1 MLQSEALN
9 AQALQFPGLN
19 HEGLEGTVLA
29 TIINRRV
36 ADFKNEHSPCQK
48 RDVPLVSLYEALK
61 GPERH
66 FILECKCSSPTLG
79 SINESLDEDAFASV
93 YSRYADAISVL
104 CEPVF
109 FGGSL
114 ERLHYIKQKTN
125 LPVICKDFI
134 IDEQQID
141 NAYAA
146 GADAVLLMCSV
157 LKFDRLLKLYEYAT
171 ALGLEAIV
179 ETATQEEARFAIGHG
194 FKIAGINNR
203 DLKTLK
209 VDFQTSFDLEFLL
222 DDQKRAV
229 ISESGVKSR
238 ADVLKLYPFHN
249 FLVGSALCK
258 EQNPLRAV
266 KALTLGYNK
275 VCGINSLEALQAVV
289 KSDAIMAGFIFAP
302 ASPRYIRPELAQD
315 IIRQTKAQESL
326 YTVGVFKDQSLDE
339 VIDIASGLCFDYVQ
353 LHGKEDV
360 PFILAL
366 KEALGGVKIIKA
378 LNIEDLSSFEAYETY
393 APHCDFILFDSKA
406 PGSGLS
412 FDWTKIPHGIDK
424 GRCLLSGGLN
434 LSNLKEAMALGFA
447 GYDINSGVEAR
458 KGQKDPNLIKAA
470 LAAMN
475 TKEIF

>member
-9 AQALQFPGLN
+9 EQTLQFPGLN

-29 TIINRRV
+29 AIINRRV
-36 ADFKNEHSPCQK
+36 ADFKNEQSPVK
-48 RDVPLVSLYEALK
+48 TRDVPIVSLCEALK
-61 GPERH
+61 GPCRH

-79 SINESLDEDAFASV
+79 SINESLDADAFASV

-114 ERLHYIKQKTN
+114 KRLRRIKQQTT

-134 IDEQQID
+134 IDEHQID

-157 LKFDRLLKLYEYAT
+157 LKFDRLLKLYEYAKT
-171 ALGLEAIV
+171 LGLEAIV
-179 ETATQEEARFAIGHG
+179 ETATAQEAQFAIKHG

-209 VDFQTSFDLEFLL
+209 VDFQTSFDLKFLL
-222 DDQKRAV
+222 DDKERAV

-275 VCGINSLEALQAVV
+275 VCGINSLEALQEAIR
-289 KSDAIMAGFIFAP
+289 SDAVMAGFIFVP
-302 ASPRYIRPELAQD
+302 ASPRYIEPEFAQE
-315 IIRQTKAQESL
+315 IIDKTKAQESL
-326 YTVGVFKDQSLDE
+326 YTVGVFKDQNPDE
-339 VIDIASGLCFDYVQ
+339 VIKIASKLGFDCVQ

-360 PFILAL
+360 PYILRL

-378 LNIEDLSSFEAYETY
+378 LNIEDLSSFEAYKTY
-393 APHCDFILFDSKA
+393 APHCDFILFDSKS
-406 PGSGLS
+406 PGSGQS
-412 FDWTKIPHGIDK
+412 FDWTKIPEGIDK

-434 LSNLKEAMALGFA
+434 LSNLKEAMSLGFA
-447 GYDINSGVEAR
+447 GYDINSGVEKS
-458 KGQKDPNLIKAA
+458 KGQKDPCLIKAA